1 MRLVTTAVRLV
12 TTAGA
17 ARAAT
22 LLVATVAWAVGASGI
37 MAASPDPTSAPV
49 GDPRSSGQGPGLVGD
64 PFAAILVVVAIA
76 LLTLAVTLA
85 YVRVTDARRR
95 SGQGS

>member
-1 MRLVTTAVRLV
+1 VRFVTAT
-12 TTAGA
+12 GA
-17 ARAAT
+17 ARVASLLLATAAWT
-22 LLVATVAWAVGASGI
+22 LGAGGI

-64 PFAAILVVVAIA
+64 PLFAILVVVAIA

-95 SGQGS
+95 SGQSS

>member
-1 MRLVTTAVRLV
+1 MRRVTM
-12 TTAGA
+12 AGT
-17 ARAAT
+17 ARAAS
-22 LLVATVAWAVGASGI
+22 LLLATAAWTFGAGRI

-64 PFAAILVVVAIA
+64 PLFAILVVVAIA
-76 LLTLAVTLA
+76 ILTLAITLA

-95 SGQGS
+95 SGPSS